1 MDHLKPSSQPLLGFC
16 LVDALEFDEVLAISV
31 DEPNPSRFGGA
42 ASQTVKLEG
51 FNHLSESRGLIELDF
66 FC

>member
-1 MDHLKPSSQPLLGFC
+1 M
-16 LVDALEFDEVLAISV
+16 DALEFDEILAVSV
-31 DEPNPSRFGGA
+31 DEPNPSRFGVA

-51 FNHLSESRGLIELDF
+51 VNHLSASRGLIELDF